1 MIIMS
6 FKTTSHV
13 EVMYNGHHLH
23 QLAYIGDSK
32 LSSFYNKWIEMISNM
47 KASDVPS
54 DDSLRDTLYRKLDG
68 NAEIMKMD
76 LNRYDSANE
85 GDPEHILQFLMNM
98 MKRHIEKGQEK
109 SMLKAKEKA
118 LQQYINYGDKKA
130 TPSEP
135 EPKDPKPKGPKA
147 KPKSEPK
154 PKASA
159 PSKQADPPPA
169 APVYPSPS
177 PTRFPLLISSL
188 SGKYSGRA
196 TGWVKMWYLCVF
208 KRKSCFFINPTTT
221 TPQPHNPTTPQPQPK
236 PHNPTTPQQQQPHNP
251 TAPPQ
256 QPHNPTKPQTHKA
269 AKPQTHPQTHKMTS
283 PWNLAD
289 RTSKWMAPS
298 WRPVSMASFRFGL
311 CADHWVPWHQCPRS
325 LLCRWRWLCRFC
337 NRRLSWGRW
346 TNRRSN
352 AGLLPLKSTKWRS
365 KQWKSRWLSS
375 KRSWRRWSQCK
386 MDELLYQTSAQL
398 KVLMPLYLSSKNSLM
413 PIGQQCVGNDHT
425 GDHGSRR
432 KSLNAVGRIRYLHPS
447 RARGGSVQALIVGE
461 KKLLCTVLPT

>member
-1 MIIMS
+1 MLLTFDKINRLFKGLTENLVCLIQQNVLIKTRFLAMIIMS

-13 EVMYNGHHLH
+13 EVMDNGHHLH

-196 TGWVKMWYLCVF
+196 TG
-208 KRKSCFFINPTTT
+208 
-221 TPQPHNPTTPQPQPK
+221 
-236 PHNPTTPQQQQPHNP
+236 
-251 TAPPQ
+251 
-256 QPHNPTKPQTHKA
+256 
-269 AKPQTHPQTHKMTS
+269 
-283 PWNLAD
+283 
-289 RTSKWMAPS
+289 
-298 WRPVSMASFRFGL
+298 
-311 CADHWVPWHQCPRS
+311 
-325 LLCRWRWLCRFC
+325 
-337 NRRLSWGRW
+337 
-346 TNRRSN
+346 
-352 AGLLPLKSTKWRS
+352 
-365 KQWKSRWLSS
+365 
-375 KRSWRRWSQCK
+375 
-386 MDELLYQTSAQL
+386 
-398 KVLMPLYLSSKNSLM
+398 
-413 PIGQQCVGNDHT
+413 
-425 GDHGSRR
+425 
-432 KSLNAVGRIRYLHPS
+432 
-447 RARGGSVQALIVGE
+447 
-461 KKLLCTVLPT
+461 

>member
-208 KRKSCFFINPTTT
+208 KRKSCFLLTPQPQPHNPTTTTKTPQPHNPATTT
-221 TPQPHNPTTPQPQPK
+221 TPQPHHNNPTTPQSHK
-236 PHNPTTPQQQQPHNP
+236 
-251 TAPPQ
+251 
-256 QPHNPTKPQTHKA
+256 PTKPQSHKPTHKPTKWPA
-269 AKPQTHPQTHKMTS
+269 RGTLPTGQANEWLHRGDQSAWLRSVLDFARIIEYLDISVPDLCCAGGDDFVAFATDVFPGAGGRTEEATQGFCHWRAQSEDQSNGRAGGFPQS
-283 PWNLAD
+283 GAGAD
-289 RTSKWMAPS
+289 GRNARWMS
-298 WRPVSMASFRFGL
+298 CST
-311 CADHWVPWHQCPRS
+311 
-325 LLCRWRWLCRFC
+325 
-337 NRRLSWGRW
+337 RL
-346 TNRRSN
+346 RRS
-352 AGLLPLKSTKWRS
+352 
-365 KQWKSRWLSS
+365 WKSWCR
-375 KRSWRRWSQCK
+375 
-386 MDELLYQTSAQL
+386 YTSVAKTL
-398 KVLMPLYLSSKNSLM
+398 WCPLANNVLEMITQVITAAGVNHWT
-413 PIGQQCVGNDHT
+413 QW
-425 GDHGSRR
+425 
-432 KSLNAVGRIRYLHPS
+432 A
-447 RARGGSVQALIVGE
+447 E
-461 KKLLCTVLPT
+461 